1 MDRLQLMSVFV
12 AVAEEE
18 SFARGAARINMSAPA
33 VTRAIA
39 ALETRLGVKLLTR
52 TTRYVRVTD
61 AGQQYLDHARRIVRD
76 VEAADEAIVALDAA
90 PQGHLAMTASV
101 LFGKRFVAPAIVEYL
116 KRYPGTHISA
126 MFDDRIVNLIEEN
139 VDVAVR
145 IGVLPDS
152 SMNAVGVGTVH
163 SVVCASPAYL
173 AEHGTPTEPQD
184 LLNHIV
190 VHASAVSSQ
199 PDWKFVRNGQPLSL
213 RVYPRLVVSEGDTA
227 IDMVASG
234 FGITRVQA
242 YLVAKQVEAG
252 ELTVLLADFNCQ
264 PQPVHILY
272 REGRQASAKVR
283 TFVDFMAGHL
293 RSEAALY

>member
-1 MDRLQLMSVFV
+1 MDRLQLMSVFI

-39 ALETRLGVKLLTR
+39 ALETRLGVRLLTR

-61 AGQQYLDHARRIVRD
+61 AGQQYLDHARRIVREVD
-76 VEAADEAIVALDAA
+76 AADEAIVALDAA

-101 LFGKRFVAPAIVEYL
+101 LLGKRFVAPVIVDYL
-116 KRYPGTHISA
+116 RRYPGTDISA
-126 MFDDRIVNLIEEN
+126 IFVDRLVNLIEEN

-145 IGVLPDS
+145 IGELPDS
-152 SMNAVGVGTVH
+152 SMNAIGVGHVH
-163 SVVCASPAYL
+163 NVVCASPAYL
-173 AEHGTPTEPQD
+173 AEHGAPATPKD

-190 VHASAVSSQ
+190 VHASAISAQ
-199 PDWKFVRNGQPLSL
+199 PDWKFISDGQPLAL
-213 RVYPRLVVSEGDTA
+213 RMYPRLVVSGGDTS

-234 FGITRVQA
+234 FGITRVQS
-242 YLVAKQVEAG
+242 YLVMQQIEAG
-252 ELTVLLADFNCQ
+252 ELTVLLGEFACP

-272 REGRQASAKVR
+272 REGRQASAKIR
-283 TFVDFMAGHL
+283 TFVDFMAAHL
-293 RSEAALY
+293 RKEAALR